1 MSEDSFEEENLDEFM
16 IKASKILIEKE
27 KPNPDKNSIM
37 ESLKQHLLSIY
48 ENKEEMDNF
57 FKTINSVIFSEDLKI
72 IHKECFILYPIIFSF
87 NPKLSLNYF
96 NYFIDTLHIS
106 ITEENKNFF
115 IFFSEI
121 FSEIMQI
128 LFYSE
133 KNKNIINKK
142 FMLDKS
148 GKKILFN
155 KIMNFCEENIKT
167 NKKLE
172 QSFGC
177 LILTE
182 FIEKCPLV
190 KEEKNLEYIFK
201 QISDYLDDRWFECK
215 LDLLNCTM
223 SLIFSV
229 ENKFKPYANTCLF
242 RVMDYLTDTDP
253 LMRKLSINIIYT
265 LVFYCKEEILE
276 VKDNIIEFLNV
287 LKEDEN
293 DEIKEICKKILEF
306 IQDDSNNINS
316 NNITI
321 KNQKENNIK
330 ILNNSGKK
338 PDKNPKEKNK
348 SNIINNYTNNKEVEE
363 LDSKIDII
371 LNEINKIKQAQEK
384 FQIEL
389 DNLVQ
394 REENNYNILNQRF
407 KIIEQNTKNRKKI
420 NKDNISNN
428 SSGAKKENN
437 YSNFIEYSNY
447 SHREK
452 KIIKPR
458 IFLSKQY
465 EEQKIELLKNLF
477 KNGNYNEALIES
489 KQSDKYLLNILPL
502 FSKDIIPK
510 IEIAILEDII
520 SRLNKRIFILCID
533 GDIET
538 INDILIFYK
547 ELLYSK
553 IKLKIITKLS
563 IKDALNFLKSKG
575 NIFLDENDINNIDKI
590 IDNIKI

>member
-96 NYFIDTLHIS
+96 NYFIDTLQIS
-106 ITEENKNFF
+106 ITEDNKNFF

-121 FSEIMQI
+121 FSEMIQI
-128 LFYSE
+128 LFYTD

-142 FMLDKS
+142 FLLDKN

-182 FIEKCPLV
+182 FIEKCPLI
-190 KEEKNLEYIFK
+190 KEDKNLEYIFK
-201 QISDYLDDRWFECK
+201 QLSDYLDDRWFECK

-253 LMRKLSINIIYT
+253 LMRKLSINIVYT

-287 LKEDEN
+287 VKEDEN
-293 DEIKEICKKILEF
+293 KDIKDICKKILEF
-306 IQDDSNNINS
+306 IQDDSNNDNINTKNTKTKKDS
-316 NNITI
+316 NIN
-321 KNQKENNIK
+321 

-338 PDKNPKEKNK
+338 PDKNPQEKNK

-371 LNEINKIKQAQEK
+371 LNEINKIKQAQK
-384 FQIEL
+384 RFQIEL

-394 REENNYNILNQRF
+394 KEENNYNILNQRF
-407 KIIEQNTKNRKKI
+407 KLIEQNNKPKKKKI
-420 NKDNISNN
+420 NRENISNN
-428 SSGAKKENN
+428 SSGAKKEN
-437 YSNFIEYSNY
+437 YSNYTEYSNY

-452 KIIKPR
+452 RIIKPK

-465 EEQKIELLKNLF
+465 EEKKIELLKNKF
-477 KNGNYNEALIES
+477 MSGKYNEALIDS
-489 KQSDKYLLNILPL
+489 KQNDKYLLNILPL
-502 FSKDIIPK
+502 ANKNIIPK
-510 IEIAILEDII
+510 IEIAILEDSI
-520 SRLNKRIFILCID
+520 SRLNKRIFILCMEGD
-533 GDIET
+533 GES
-538 INDILIFYK
+538 INDILTFYQ
-547 ELLYSK
+547 ELFGSK

-563 IKDALNFLKSKG
+563 IKDALNFLRTKG
-575 NIFLDENDINNIDKI
+575 INFLGEDDLNNIDKI

>member
-96 NYFIDTLHIS
+96 SYFIDTLQIS
-106 ITEENKNFF
+106 IIEENKNFF

-121 FSEIMQI
+121 FSEMIQI
-128 LFYSE
+128 LFYTD
-133 KNKNIINKK
+133 KNKNIINKQ
-142 FMLDKS
+142 FLLDKN

-182 FIEKCPLV
+182 FIEKCPLI
-190 KEEKNLEYIFK
+190 KEDKNLEYIFK
-201 QISDYLDDRWFECK
+201 QLSDYLDDRWFECK

-253 LMRKLSINIIYT
+253 LMRKLSINIVYT

-287 LKEDEN
+287 LKEAE
-293 DEIKEICKKILEF
+293 KEIF
-306 IQDDSNNINS
+306 
-316 NNITI
+316 I
-321 KNQKENNIK
+321 KN
-330 ILNNSGKK
+330 
-338 PDKNPKEKNK
+338 KNE
-348 SNIINNYTNNKEVEE
+348 
-363 LDSKIDII
+363 
-371 LNEINKIKQAQEK
+371 
-384 FQIEL
+384 
-389 DNLVQ
+389 
-394 REENNYNILNQRF
+394 
-407 KIIEQNTKNRKKI
+407 
-420 NKDNISNN
+420 
-428 SSGAKKENN
+428 
-437 YSNFIEYSNY
+437 
-447 SHREK
+447 
-452 KIIKPR
+452 
-458 IFLSKQY
+458 
-465 EEQKIELLKNLF
+465 
-477 KNGNYNEALIES
+477 
-489 KQSDKYLLNILPL
+489 
-502 FSKDIIPK
+502 
-510 IEIAILEDII
+510 
-520 SRLNKRIFILCID
+520 
-533 GDIET
+533 
-538 INDILIFYK
+538 
-547 ELLYSK
+547 
-553 IKLKIITKLS
+553 
-563 IKDALNFLKSKG
+563 
-575 NIFLDENDINNIDKI
+575 
-590 IDNIKI
+590 